1 MKTKAAAKV
10 KLLQIQLKQAEL
22 KEDDAEVIKGF
33 KDELEQETAKMN
45 AKVIPQVSAPAE
57 ETDEVTEEGL
67 SFEAAL
73 IEASVS
79 GLMASDDEEDGY
91 KYLKAQA
98 KKLGVKVS
106 VNKDPYGD
114 GYDELGFSGDKA
126 AVMKLAGISGH
137 AEDITDGVYDLSET
151 KAVELPKTIKLD
163 ESMTIA
169 EKFARLMN
177 K

>member
-1 MKTKAAAKV
+1 MKTKATAKV

-22 KEDDAEVIKGF
+22 KEEDAEVIKGF
-33 KDELEQETAKMN
+33 KDELEAETAKMN
-45 AKVIPQVSAPAE
+45 AKVIPQVAGPAE
-57 ETDEVTEEGL
+57 EVTEEGL

>member
-1 MKTKAAAKV
+1 
-10 KLLQIQLKQAEL
+10 
-22 KEDDAEVIKGF
+22 
-33 KDELEQETAKMN
+33 
-45 AKVIPQVSAPAE
+45 
-57 ETDEVTEEGL
+57 
-67 SFEAAL
+67 
-73 IEASVS
+73 
-79 GLMASDDEEDGY
+79 MASDDEEDGY

-151 KAVELPKTIKLD
+151 KEVELPKTIKLD

>member
-10 KLLQIQLKQAEL
+10 KLLEIQLKQAQL
-22 KEDDAEVIKGF
+22 KEDDAEVINGF
-33 KDELEQETAKMN
+33 KQELEQETAKMN
-45 AKVIPQVSAPAE
+45 AKVIPQVSAPE
-57 ETDEVTEEGL
+57 EGTEEISDNS
-67 SFEAAL
+67 SFDAAL
-73 IEASVS
+73 VEASVS

-151 KAVELPKTIKLD
+151 KEVELPKTIKLD